1 MTIRVHLGAVTHLLA
16 NFLGH
21 ILDDDPWNVVTNL
34 LGYLDTMLLGYFLFN
49 IDWILSADSLG
60 ELFTLFSWDIDWEI
74 LASFIWHFFAFRSR
88 NGFFNLFW
96 HLLAML
102 FWNLKS

>member
-1 MTIRVHLGAVTHLLA
+1 MTIGVHLGAVTHLLA

-21 ILDDDPWNVVTNL
+21 ILDDDPGDGVTNL
-34 LGYLDTMLLGYFLFN
+34 LGYLDAMLLGYFLLD
-49 IDWILSADSLG
+49 IDWVLSADSLG
-60 ELFTLFSWDIDWEI
+60 ELFTLFSRDIDWEI
-74 LASFIWHFFAFRSR
+74 LASFIWHFLAFCSR